1 MDPLALMHDPAI
13 VDAFHHFAQSVENT
27 SGSVVG
33 KAGTHWLIGRI
44 GQFFNRHVKDED
56 EANQLTSVERL
67 LDFYQKLD
75 QRLIVL
81 ESRGA
86 TSENFRA
93 AFADPQASR
102 IIDAACIVATETSDV
117 ANHEILADLIAQRIA
132 APNETLYAMYLR
144 RSTESMRD
152 LQPRHLAILGEIY
165 LIQDGPSPPL
175 GDVGIFGFQAYETW
189 LSDALQRLDVAE
201 VQVGD
206 LDHLQSLSLVIPSPP
221 RIILENEQRLVT
233 HENSF
238 VQNLLVRGF
247 PEQLVR
253 KSEAVRRAARLLDAR
268 NQNLDR
274 DYGRTAL
281 GDYRLT
287 GAGDILAVTVMRQRG
302 VGEFMASFGVYS
314 ERGAVPTYR
323 SVVEDT
329 RAPISDSPALTVA
342 VQEQRRRI

>member
-1 MDPLALMHDPAI
+1 MDPLAVMHDPALAEA
-13 VDAFHHFAQSVENT
+13 VRHFLDSVENT

-33 KAGTHWLIGRI
+33 KAGANWLVEKIGR
-44 GQFFNRHVKDED
+44 FFNRHVKDED
-56 EANQLTSVERL
+56 EANQFTSVERL

-86 TSENFRA
+86 TGENLRA

-102 IIDAACIVATETSDV
+102 IIDGACVVATETSDS
-117 ANHEILADLIAQRIA
+117 ANHEILADLVAQRIA
-132 APNETLYAMYLR
+132 APNETLFAMYIR

-152 LQPRHLAILGEIY
+152 LQPRHLAILGEMY
-165 LIQDGPSPPL
+165 LIQDAPSPPL
-175 GDVGIFGFQAYETW
+175 GNLDVSGFKTYDTW
-189 LSDALQRLDVAE
+189 LSDALQRLNVAE
-201 VQVGD
+201 VEVGD
-206 LDHLQSLSLVIPSPP
+206 LEHLQSLGLVIPSHP

-253 KSEAVRRAARLLDAR
+253 DSKTVAQAARLLDAR

-287 GAGDILAVTVMRQRG
+287 GAGDILAVSVMRQRG
-302 VGEFMASFGVYS
+302 VSDFIVNFGVYS

-323 SVVEDT
+323 STVEDT
-329 RAPISDSPALTVA
+329 RAPISDSPAVTVA
-342 VQEQRRRI
+342 ARSRTF